1 MKDST
6 MKKIFN
12 CRRSIVSIFAIACL
26 TLLGMYHGVDV
37 SGIALAI
44 AGIAGSLS
52 GANAWENRGKA
63 PEVVPAAST
72 DPKPDSPD

>member
-1 MKDST
+1 MKEST
-6 MKKIFN
+6 MKKILS

-26 TLLGMYHGVDV
+26 TFLGAYHGVDI

-52 GANAWENRGKA
+52 GANAFE
-63 PEVVPAAST
+63 ASKT
-72 DPKPDSPD
+72 KTKQSVDSPD

>member
-1 MKDST
+1 MKDSKAKT
-6 MKKIFN
+6 ILN
-12 CRRSIVSIFAIACL
+12 CRRSIVSIFAISCL

-52 GANAWENRGKA
+52 AANSWEGKA
-63 PEVVPAAST
+63 KPAVEA
-72 DPKPDSPD
+72 PKVDNPG